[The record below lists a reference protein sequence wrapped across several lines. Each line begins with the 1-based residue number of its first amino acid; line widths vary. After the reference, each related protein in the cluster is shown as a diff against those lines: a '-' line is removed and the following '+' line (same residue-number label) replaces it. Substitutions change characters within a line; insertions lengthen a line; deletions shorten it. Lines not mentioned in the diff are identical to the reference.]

1 MRLKLRFGLALTSL
15 ALAGMTFMVSGC
27 GKEPAGGGG
36 SSPATPSAADTP
48 ITIGYS
54 DWPGWTCWD
63 IAEQQGFFK
72 KEGVSVKLV
81 WFANYTDSLNAFAA
95 NQVDANCQ
103 TWGDTMGPLAAGQ
116 AAKAVIVNDNSAGND
131 AMIAKAGINSVKDLK
146 GKTVATELGTVD
158 HFLMLKALEANG
170 LKEDDVKYVNIK
182 VQDCAAAMIA
192 GKIDACVVWEP
203 NKSQL
208 LDKMKGTH
216 VIFDSKSIPGLIP
229 DLLVMQSKVIDARPG
244 DVQKIV
250 NAWYDTMAW
259 WRAHPDEAV
268 KIMAARTNSPVDF
281 YKSFIMGTRIF
292 DGPEA
297 EAAMTKSDKVTSL
310 YTSGQAVAEFLVA
323 AKQVPKVPD
332 YASAIDPTFT
342 KAAVAAGMGKEPP
355 YDYKLKVD

>member
-1 MRLKLRFGLALTSL
+1 MRYKLRTSL
-15 ALAGMTFMVSGC
+15 ALTCVALAGILMAGC
-27 GKEPAGGGG
+27 GKEEPAPGGT
-36 SSPATPSAADTP
+36 STPVATPAATGP

-63 IAEQQGFFK
+63 IAEKQGFFK
-72 KEGVSVKLV
+72 KEGVDVKLV

-95 NQVDANCQ
+95 KQVDANCQ

-116 AAKAVIVNDNSAGND
+116 DAKVVIVNDNSAGND
-131 AMIAKAGINSVKDLK
+131 AMVAKAGINSVKDLK

-170 LKEDDVKYVNIK
+170 MKESDVKYVNIK
-182 VQDCAAAMIA
+182 VQDCPAAMIG

-208 LDKMKGTH
+208 LDKMKGAH

-229 DLLVMQSKVIDARPG
+229 DLLVFQGPVVASRKA

-259 WRAHPDEAV
+259 WRANPDEAV
-268 KIMAARTNSPVDF
+268 KIMAARTGSPVTF
-281 YKSFIMGTRIF
+281 YKGFIMGTRIF

-297 EAAMTKSDKVTSL
+297 LGAFTKSTKVTSL
-310 YTSGQAVAEFLVA
+310 YTSGQSVAEFLVA
-323 AKQVPKVPD
+323 AKQIPKVPD
-332 YASAIDPTFT
+332 FESALDMSFT
-342 KAAVAAGMGKEPP
+342 KAAVDAGLGKQPP

>member
-1 MRLKLRFGLALTSL
+1 
-15 ALAGMTFMVSGC
+15 
-27 GKEPAGGGG
+27 
-36 SSPATPSAADTP
+36 
-48 ITIGYS
+48 
-54 DWPGWTCWD
+54 
-63 IAEQQGFFK
+63 
-72 KEGVSVKLV
+72 
-81 WFANYTDSLNAFAA
+81 
-95 NQVDANCQ
+95 
-103 TWGDTMGPLAAGQ
+103 MGPLAQGQ
-116 AAKAVIVNDNSAGND
+116 EAKVVIVNDNSAGND

-182 VQDCAAAMIA
+182 VQDCPAAMIA

-208 LDKMKGTH
+208 LDKMKGAH

-229 DLLVMQSKVIDARPG
+229 DLLVFQKKVVDARPA

-259 WRAHPDEAV
+259 WREHPDDAV
-268 KIMAARTNSPVDF
+268 KIMAARTSSPVSF
-281 YKSFIMGTRIF
+281 YKGFIMGTRIF

-297 EAAMTKSDKVTSL
+297 LAAFTKSDKVTSL
-310 YTSGQAVAEFLVA
+310 YTSGQQVAEFLVA

-332 YASAIDPTFT
+332 YASALDPSFT
-342 KAAVAAGMGKEPP
+342 KAAVDKGLGKQPP